1 MCASDKSLVVFR
13 LVIGAPESILL
24 VESHQAGAGMGLRR
38 LSGYLALTIAAASP
52 AIGAAPS
59 FGGCLAFPADNYWNT
74 RVDNLA
80 VHPSSTAWVNS
91 IGATARLH
99 PDCCN
104 VTGEPYGF
112 SPTAVPGTQPL
123 VPITYYPTSPVSES
137 DPGPFPIPP
146 ALAVGRYAG
155 SSDREVVVVNAATCT
170 LYELYGAPVSG
181 GSSWI
186 VDSSAKWDLRSN
198 ALRPEGHVSADR
210 AGLPMLPGLMRWQE
224 VAAGEIGHAIRFT
237 ASNIWGQVAGT
248 GAMKYLWPARHGVGT
263 STDETLPPLG
273 ARLRLKASF
282 DISGFDARTQV
293 ILRAFKKYGIV
304 LSSGGG
310 NWYLQ
315 GDDDALWPD
324 SVVAELRSIA
334 GGEFEVV
341 DTAPMMV
348 NVNSGQA
355 VQLDAP
361 PPPPPAGDDTFPP
374 GGVPS
379 GWIQPAGSNAAW
391 VVAND
396 AAFAGSLS
404 LKAGFIAANQKSEI
418 AYRGNFAAGNVTFAR
433 KVSGQAGA
441 ASLQFHIDGV
451 QQAAWSGEQDWAV
464 VAFAIPAGTHTL
476 MWRFVKGAAGTSG
489 SDAAW
494 IDSVVLPA
502 RAKCRFPMGDRRCLV
517 E

>member
-1 MCASDKSLVVFR
+1 
-13 LVIGAPESILL
+13 
-24 VESHQAGAGMGLRR
+24 MGPRHLTAC
-38 LSGYLALTIAAASP
+38 LAFAFTAAFP
-52 AIGAAPS
+52 AARAAPT
-59 FGGCLAFPADNYWNT
+59 FGGCPAFPADNYWNT

-80 VHPSSTAWVNS
+80 LHPSSTAWVNS
-91 IGATARLH
+91 IGAATHLH

-104 VTGEPYGF
+104 VIGEPYGF

-123 VPITYYPTSPVSES
+123 VPITYYPGSPANES

-146 ALAVGRYAG
+146 ALATGRHDG
-155 SSDREVVVVNAATCT
+155 TFDREVVVIDAATCT

-181 GSSWI
+181 GTSWI

-198 ALRPEGHVSADR
+198 ALRPDGHLSADR

-224 VAAGEIGHAIRFT
+224 VAAGEVGHAIRFT
-237 ASNIWGQVAGT
+237 ASNIWGQVAAT

-263 STDETLPPLG
+263 NTDETLPPLG

-282 DISGFDARTQV
+282 DISGFDPRTQV
-293 ILRAFKKYGIV
+293 ILRAFKKYGLV

-315 GDDDALWPD
+315 GDDDPAWPD
-324 SVVAELRSIA
+324 SVVGELRSIA
-334 GGEFEVV
+334 GESFEVV

-361 PPPPPAGDDTFPP
+361 PPPPPPPAGDDGFPP
-374 GGVPS
+374 GGLPS

-396 AAFAGSLS
+396 AAFAGNLS
-404 LKAGFIAANQKSEI
+404 LKSGFIAANQKSEI
-418 AYRGNFAAGNVTFAR
+418 AYRSSFAAGNVTFAR
-433 KVSGQAGA
+433 KVSSQTGA

-451 QQAAWSGEQDWAV
+451 LLGSWSGEQDWAV
-464 VAFAIPAGTHTL
+464 VSFAVPAGTHTL
-476 MWRFVKGAAGTSG
+476 MWRYLKNSASPAGG
-489 SDAAW
+489 DAAW

-502 RAKCRFPMGDRRCLV
+502 RAPCRFTMANHRCV
-517 E
+517 TE

>member
-1 MCASDKSLVVFR
+1 
-13 LVIGAPESILL
+13 
-24 VESHQAGAGMGLRR
+24 MGLRH
-38 LSGYLALTIAAASP
+38 LSATLALALAAGSP
-52 AIGAAPS
+52 ALGAAPT
-59 FGGCLAFPADNYWNT
+59 FGGCPSFPADNYWNT

-80 VHPSSTAWVNS
+80 LHPSSAAWVNS
-91 IGATARLH
+91 IGATTHLH

-112 SPTAVPGTQPL
+112 SPTAVPGNQPA
-123 VPITYYPTSPVSES
+123 VPITYYPTSPANES

-146 ALAVGRYAG
+146 ALATGRHDG
-155 SSDREVVVVNAATCT
+155 TFDREVVVVDAATCT
-170 LYELYGAPVSG
+170 LYELYGAPVSSG
-181 GSSWI
+181 TSWI

-198 ALRPEGHVSADR
+198 ALRPEGHLSADR

-224 VAAGEIGHAIRFT
+224 VAAGEVGHAIRFT

-273 ARLRLKASF
+273 ARFRLKASF

-315 GDDDALWPD
+315 GDDDAGWPD
-324 SVVAELRSIA
+324 SVVGELRSID
-334 GGEFEVV
+334 GGSFEAV

-361 PPPPPAGDDTFPP
+361 PPPPPPPTAGDDNFPP
-374 GGVPS
+374 GGLPS

-391 VVAND
+391 VVSND

-404 LKAGFIAANQKSEI
+404 LKSGFIAANQKSEI
-418 AYRGNFAAGNVTFAR
+418 AYRANFAAGNVSFAR
-433 KVSGQAGA
+433 KVSGVAP
-441 ASLQFHIDGV
+441 LQFHIDGV
-451 QQAAWSGEQDWAV
+451 LQASWSGEQDWALV
-464 VAFAIPAGTHTL
+464 SFAVPAGTHTF
-476 MWRFVKGAAGTSG
+476 MWRYVRNGAGSAGG
-489 SDAAW
+489 DAAW

-502 RAKCRFPMGDRRCLV
+502 RARCRFTMANHRCV
-517 E
+517 TE

>member
-1 MCASDKSLVVFR
+1 
-13 LVIGAPESILL
+13 
-24 VESHQAGAGMGLRR
+24 MGLRR
-38 LSGYLALTIAAASP
+38 LSGCFALAFAAASP

-59 FGGCLAFPADNYWNT
+59 FGGCPSFPADNYWNT
-74 RVDNLA
+74 RVDNLPL
-80 VHPSSTAWVNS
+80 HPSSTAWVNS
-91 IGATARLH
+91 IGAATRLH

-104 VTGEPYGF
+104 VIGEPYGF

-123 VPITYYPTSPVSES
+123 VPITYYAGSPANES

-146 ALAVGRYAG
+146 ALALGRHAG
-155 SSDREVVVVNAATCT
+155 TDDREVVVVDASACA

-186 VDSSAKWDLRSN
+186 ADSSAKWDLRSN

-210 AGLPMLPGLMRWQE
+210 AGLPMLPGLLRWQE
-224 VAAGEIGHAIRFT
+224 VAAGEVGHAIRFT
-237 ASNIWGQVAGT
+237 ASNIWGRIAAT

-263 STDETLPPLG
+263 NTDETLPPLG
-273 ARLRLKASF
+273 ARFRLKASF
-282 DISGFDARTQV
+282 DIGGFDARTQV

-315 GDDDALWPD
+315 GDDDAAWPD
-324 SVVAELRSIA
+324 SVVDELRSVI
-334 GGEFEVV
+334 GDNFEAV

-348 NVNSGQA
+348 NVDSGQA

-361 PPPPPAGDDTFPP
+361 PPPPPAGDDGFPP
-374 GGVPS
+374 GGLPS
-379 GWIQPAGSNAAW
+379 GWIQPAGSSAAW

-404 LKAGFIAANQKSEI
+404 LKSGFIAANQKSEI
-418 AYRGNFAAGNVTFAR
+418 LYRANFAAGNVTFAR
-433 KVSGQAGA
+433 KVSSQAGGDV
-441 ASLQFHIDGV
+441 LQFLVDGIA
-451 QQAAWSGEQDWAV
+451 QATWSGEQDWALV
-464 VAFAIPAGTHTL
+464 SFAIAEGAHTL
-476 MWRFVKGAAGTSG
+476 TWRYVKDGSSSAG

-494 IDSVVLPA
+494 IDSVTLPA
-502 RAKCRFPMGDRRCLV
+502 RELCRFRMANGRCVV